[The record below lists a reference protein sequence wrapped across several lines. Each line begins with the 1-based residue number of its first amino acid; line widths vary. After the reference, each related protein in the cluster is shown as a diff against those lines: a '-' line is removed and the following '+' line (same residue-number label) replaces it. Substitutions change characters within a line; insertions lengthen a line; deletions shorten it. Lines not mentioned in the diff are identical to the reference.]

1 MGNTGKRYMKKLLK
15 TFAAASLII
24 LSATAARAEFY
35 VGGAIGSTA
44 MVPTVAE
51 DSINK
56 WIAAER
62 TAYADCNLLACYSEE
77 ETSGGVKLF
86 AGYRINDYFA
96 VEGFAAY
103 LGYFESF
110 ADDGSNIASLASANV
125 TTSGVAAL
133 GMFPL
138 GGQTSIFAK
147 FGVHSWL
154 MDGTV
159 NLWDDGLV
167 DGVLGTYT
175 NSGSDF
181 MGGIGAEFEIAPNA
195 ALRLELEYFAADTGD
210 TDFGIGL
217 FSIGGLLKF

>member
-1 MGNTGKRYMKKLLK
+1 MMKSTLNIL
-15 TFAAASLII
+15 AAMILTV
-24 LSATAARAEFY
+24 LSATAAHAEFY
-35 VGGAIGSTA
+35 VGGSLGSTA

-56 WIAAER
+56 WIAANR
-62 TAYADCNLLACYSEE
+62 PGYADCNLVPCYTEE
-77 ETSGGVKLF
+77 DTSGGVKLF
-86 AGYRINDYFA
+86 AGYRVNDYFA
-96 VEGFAAY
+96 AEGFIAY

-110 ADDGSNIASLASANV
+110 ADDGFNIDSFATANV
-125 TTSGVAAL
+125 TTSGIAAL
-133 GMFPL
+133 GMFPVSN
-138 GGQTSIFAK
+138 QTSIFAK

-159 NLWDDGLV
+159 DLVDYGLV

-181 MGGIGAEFEIAPNA
+181 MGGIGADFEIAPNA
-195 ALRLELEYFAADTGD
+195 ALRLELEYFAADTGA

-217 FSIGGLLKF
+217 FSIGGLFKF